1 MRRDQPKLE
10 KAFKEL
16 RDRIALRD
24 KQIKH
29 RENIVDYLVQK
40 NRDLELELHIIFI
53 EHGRLLLGKPPLTKK
68 YALERQLALDILGV
82 L

>member
-29 RENIVDYLVQK
+29 RENIVDFLVQK
-40 NRDLELELHIIFI
+40 NRDLELDVLVARI
-53 EHGRLLLGKPPLTKK
+53 EYDRLLAGKRPLTIK
-68 YALERQLALDILGV
+68 YHIANKVADELFGE
-82 L
+82 